1 MKIKEL
7 NEAGFFKGL
16 AKGLAQSV
24 APTTVDNTE
33 KAMADA
39 QGSVPDQPNVNPSR
53 NQEDNLV
60 DYKGKKWALTKQGWM
75 IMDPEA
81 EKGQGVSSA
90 QELNDLNKL
99 AKEKQI
105 NSRAQQQQQQQAG
118 AKQSTGAIGSKLAG
132 YEVLSTE
139 PVVVARGNTQFSLDN
154 NGAWYVVD
162 PRSKKPITVRDQ
174 NILAILDKISGATS
188 AAPTARPN
196 TTPVQ
201 NKPAPKPVDLPDVSK
216 MNKQQ
221 RDALRQQL
229 QATAQQQA

>member
-24 APTTVDNTE
+24 APETVDTVG
-33 KAMADA
+33 KSMADA
-39 QGSVPDQPNVNPSR
+39 RGTVPDQPDVNPSR
-53 NQEDNLV
+53 NQEDNVV
-60 DYKGKKWALTKQGWM
+60 DYKGKKWVLTKQGWM
-75 IMDPEA
+75 IMEPEA

-99 AKEKQI
+99 AKDKQI
-105 NSRAQQQQQQQAG
+105 NSRAQQQQPG

-139 PVVVARGNTQFSLDN
+139 PVVVARGNTHFSLDN

-162 PRSKKPITVRDQ
+162 PRSKKTITVKDP
-174 NILAILDKISGATS
+174 NIIAILDKVSGASGTKP
-188 AAPTARPN
+188 AAKPT
-196 TTPVQ
+196 TTVQ
-201 NKPAPKPVDLPDVSK
+201 NPPAPKPVDLPDVSK

-229 QATAQQQA
+229 QASMQQQA

>member
-1 MKIKEL
+1 
-7 NEAGFFKGL
+7 
-16 AKGLAQSV
+16 
-24 APTTVDNTE
+24 
-33 KAMADA
+33 
-39 QGSVPDQPNVNPSR
+39 
-53 NQEDNLV
+53 
-60 DYKGKKWALTKQGWM
+60 
-75 IMDPEA
+75 
-81 EKGQGVSSA
+81 
-90 QELNDLNKL
+90 
-99 AKEKQI
+99 
-105 NSRAQQQQQQQAG
+105 
-118 AKQSTGAIGSKLAG
+118 
-132 YEVLSTE
+132 
-139 PVVVARGNTQFSLDN
+139 VVVARGNTQFSLDN